1 MVIWRGNW
9 YKSLASRSDARI
21 CSGGLLE
28 NLPQPYSD
36 ATELALGRHPDII
49 KAAAEW
55 FKLDVAN
62 GDAREDTIKTY
73 LSQVRLWFRWC
84 EGQGLAPASANADD
98 LKRYRSSLVDRG
110 ARHATI
116 SLKLT
121 TIRRFYQGAVDRK
134 LLPGNPAD
142 GIKAPRDRSAYE
154 KTKHLSAGE
163 AELLFR
169 AIPDNGLR
177 SMRDRAMLMLMTVE
191 GLRRVEIVRMNVRD
205 LVQLSDPA
213 EAKILV
219 HGKGKDSYIYPR
231 EDTISMVGDYL
242 EARGKMQADGEGEE
256 PLFASIDKGNTPR
269 RRLSRIGLNGIVD
282 KYLSTIG
289 VKREGMSCHTL
300 RHTCGH
306 LVYRETKDLR
316 VVQEVLRHSSPATA
330 AKYSD
335 VDSKMNRHTK
345 HISIKINR

>member
-1 MVIWRGNW
+1 MEILRQTYSNVTG
-9 YKSLASRSDARI
+9 LVLGQHSD
-21 CSGGLLE
+21 
-28 NLPQPYSD
+28 
-36 ATELALGRHPDII
+36 I
-49 KAAAEW
+49 KKVAEEW

-73 LSQVRLWFRWC
+73 LSQVRQWFDWC
-84 EGQGLAPASANADD
+84 EDQGVLPASAKADD
-98 LKRYRSSLVDRG
+98 LKRYRGSLVSHG
-110 ARHATI
+110 AKHATI

-121 TIRRFYQGAVDRK
+121 TIRRFYQAAVDRK
-134 LLPGNPAD
+134 LLTENPAA

-154 KTKHLSAGE
+154 KTMHLTAGE

-169 AIPDNGLR
+169 AVPDNSLR

-191 GLRRVEIVRMNVRD
+191 GLRRVEIVRMNVCD
-205 LVQLSDPA
+205 LVHMSDPA
-213 EAKILV
+213 EAKILIR
-219 HGKGKDSYIYPR
+219 GKGKDSYIYPR
-231 EDTISMVGDYL
+231 EDTIAMIRNYL
-242 EARGKMQADGEGEE
+242 DARGKLQVDDEGEE

-282 KYLSTIG
+282 KYFSSVG
-289 VKREGMSCHTL
+289 VKQKGMSCHTL

-306 LVYRETKDLR
+306 LIYRETKDLR

-335 VDSKMNRHTK
+335 VDSKINRHTK
-345 HISIKINR
+345 NINIRIIR

>member
-1 MVIWRGNW
+1 MVIGRENC
-9 YKSLASRSDARI
+9 YKKFATKSDDIIR
-21 CSGGLLE
+21 SGGLLE
-28 NLPQPYSD
+28 ILPQPY
-36 ATELALGRHPDII
+36 AGETEISLSQSTDVV

-73 LSQVRLWFRWC
+73 LSQIRQWFTWC
-84 EGQGLAPASANADD
+84 KEQGVAPAHAKTDD
-98 LKRYRSSLVDRG
+98 LKRYRGSLVDHG
-110 ARHATI
+110 AKHATI

-134 LLPGNPAD
+134 LLTENPAD
-142 GIKAPRDRSAYE
+142 GVKAPRDRSAYE

-169 AIPDNGLR
+169 AIPGNELR
-177 SMRDRAMLMLMTVE
+177 ALRDRAMLVMMTIE
-191 GLRRVEIVRMNVRD
+191 GLRRVEVVRMNVGD
-205 LVQLSDPA
+205 LKQLDDPA
-213 EAKILV
+213 ECKILV
-219 HGKGKDSYIYPR
+219 RGKGKDSYIFPR
-231 EDTISMVGDYL
+231 EETVSMLAEYL
-242 EARGKMQADGEGEE
+242 AARGGMRPDAEGE
-256 PLFASIDKGNTPR
+256 PLFVSIDKGNTPR

-282 KYLSTIG
+282 QYFVTVG
-289 VKREGMSCHTL
+289 VKREGVSCHAL

-306 LVYRETKDLR
+306 LIYRETKDLR

-345 HISIKINR
+345 NISIKISR

>member
-1 MVIWRGNW
+1 
-9 YKSLASRSDARI
+9 
-21 CSGGLLE
+21 LE
-28 NLPQPYSD
+28 ILPQVQFEPTD
-36 ATELALGRHPDII
+36 LALGQHPDII
-49 KAAAEW
+49 QKAAEW

-73 LSQVRLWFRWC
+73 LSQVRQWFVWC
-84 EGQGLAPASANADD
+84 RDQGVAPAGAKADD
-98 LKRYRSSLVDRG
+98 LKRYRGSLVDRG
-110 ARHATI
+110 AKHSTI

-121 TIRRFYQGAVDRK
+121 TIRRFYQGAVDRR
-134 LLPGNPAD
+134 LLQENPAD

-169 AIPDNGLR
+169 AIPGNELR
-177 SMRDRAMLMLMTVE
+177 SLRDRAMLVMMTIE
-191 GLRRVEIVRMNVRD
+191 GLRRVEVVRMNVGD
-205 LVQLSDPA
+205 MKHLDDPA
-213 EAKILV
+213 ECKILV
-219 HGKGKDSYIYPR
+219 RGKGKDSYIFPR
-231 EDTISMVGDYL
+231 EETASMLAEYL
-242 EARGKMQADGEGEE
+242 AARGGMLRDADGE
-256 PLFASIDKGNTPR
+256 PLFVSIDKGNTPR

-282 KYLSTIG
+282 KYFVTVG
-289 VKREGMSCHTL
+289 VKREGVSCHAL

-306 LVYRETKDLR
+306 LIYRETKDLR

-345 HISIKINR
+345 NISIKITR

>member
-1 MVIWRGNW
+1 
-9 YKSLASRSDARI
+9 
-21 CSGGLLE
+21 LE
-28 NLPQPYSD
+28 ILPQPY
-36 ATELALGRHPDII
+36 AGEAEIALGQSTDVV

-73 LSQVRLWFRWC
+73 LSQIRQWFTWC
-84 EGQGLAPASANADD
+84 QDQGVAPAEAKTDD
-98 LKRYRSSLVDRG
+98 LKRYRGSLVERG
-110 ARHATI
+110 AKHATI

-134 LLPGNPAD
+134 FLPENPAD

-169 AIPDNGLR
+169 AIPGNELR
-177 SMRDRAMLMLMTVE
+177 SLRDRAMLVMMTIE
-191 GLRRVEIVRMNVRD
+191 GLRRVEIVRMNVGD
-205 LVQLSDPA
+205 MKHLDDPA
-213 EAKILV
+213 ECKILV
-219 HGKGKDSYIYPR
+219 RGKGKDSYIFPR
-231 EDTISMVGDYL
+231 EDTASMLADYL
-242 EARGKMQADGEGEE
+242 AARGGMRPDAEGEA
-256 PLFASIDKGNTPR
+256 LFVSIDKGNTPR

-282 KYLSTIG
+282 RYFVTVG
-289 VKREGMSCHTL
+289 VKREGVSCHAL

-306 LVYRETKDLR
+306 LIYRETKDLR

-345 HISIKINR
+345 NIQIKISR

>member
-1 MVIWRGNW
+1 MLTESVPEI
-9 YKSLASRSDARI
+9 
-21 CSGGLLE
+21 LLE
-28 NLPQPYSD
+28 ILPQVQFDPTDS
-36 ATELALGRHPDII
+36 ALIQTTDVI

-55 FKLDVAN
+55 FRLDVAN

-73 LSQVRLWFRWC
+73 LSQIRQWFTWC
-84 EGQGLAPASANADD
+84 KVQGVAPADAKADD
-98 LKRYRSSLVDRG
+98 LKKFRGSLVDRG
-110 ARHATI
+110 AKHSTI

-121 TIRRFYQGAVDRK
+121 TIRRFYQAAVDRR
-134 LLPGNPAD
+134 LLAENPVA

-154 KTKHLSAGE
+154 KTKHLTAGE

-169 AIPDNGLR
+169 AIPDNTLR
-177 SMRDRAMLMLMTVE
+177 SQRDRSMLMLMTVE
-191 GLRRVEIVRMNVRD
+191 GLRRVEIVRMNVCD
-205 LVQLSDPA
+205 LVHLSDPA

-231 EDTISMVGDYL
+231 EDTIAMIGDYL
-242 EARGKMQADGEGEE
+242 DARGKMPVDIEGAE

-282 KYLSTIG
+282 KYFVSAG
-289 VKREGMSCHTL
+289 VKREGVSCHAL

-306 LVYRETKDLR
+306 LIYRETKDLR

-335 VDSKMNRHTK
+335 VDTKKNRHTRN
-345 HISIKINR
+345 ISIKISR

>member
-1 MVIWRGNW
+1 MEI
-9 YKSLASRSDARI
+9 
-21 CSGGLLE
+21 
-28 NLPQPYSD
+28 LPQVQLEPTD
-36 ATELALGRHPDII
+36 LALSQHPDII
-49 KAAAEW
+49 QKAAEW

-73 LSQVRLWFRWC
+73 LSQVRQWFVWC
-84 EGQGLAPASANADD
+84 RDQGVAPAAAKADD
-98 LKRYRSSLVDRG
+98 LKRYRGSLVDRG
-110 ARHATI
+110 AKHSTI

-121 TIRRFYQGAVDRK
+121 TIRRFYQGAVDRR
-134 LLPGNPAD
+134 LLAENPVA

-154 KTKHLSAGE
+154 KTKHLTAGE

-169 AIPDNGLR
+169 AIPDNTLR
-177 SMRDRAMLMLMTVE
+177 SLRDRAMLMLMTVE
-191 GLRRVEIVRMNVRD
+191 GLRRVEIVRMNVCD
-205 LVQLSDPA
+205 LVHLSDPA

-231 EDTISMVGDYL
+231 EDTITMIGDYL
-242 EARGKMQADGEGEE
+242 DARGRMPADGGGEE
-256 PLFASIDKGNTPR
+256 PLFVSIDKGDTPR

-282 KYLSTIG
+282 KYFVAVG
-289 VKREGMSCHTL
+289 VKREGVSCHAL

-306 LVYRETKDLR
+306 LIYRETKDLR

-335 VDSKMNRHTK
+335 VDSKRNRHTK
-345 HISIKINR
+345 NISIKISRPLF

>member
-1 MVIWRGNW
+1 MEI
-9 YKSLASRSDARI
+9 
-21 CSGGLLE
+21 
-28 NLPQPYSD
+28 LPQPY
-36 ATELALGRHPDII
+36 AVETEIALSQSTDVI
-49 KAAAEW
+49 KAAAQW

-73 LSQVRLWFRWC
+73 LSQIRQWFTWC
-84 EGQGLAPASANADD
+84 RDQGVAPADAKADD
-98 LKRYRSSLVDRG
+98 LKKYRGSLVDRG
-110 ARHATI
+110 AKHSTI

-134 LLPGNPAD
+134 LLQENPAD

-169 AIPDNGLR
+169 AVPDNGLR

-205 LVQLSDPA
+205 LVHMSDPA

-231 EDTISMVGDYL
+231 EDTTSMIGDYL
-242 EARGKMQADGEGEE
+242 DARGKMPADGAGAE

-282 KYLSTIG
+282 KYLTGIG

-335 VDSKMNRHTK
+335 VDLKMNRHTK
-345 HISIKINR
+345 NINIKISR